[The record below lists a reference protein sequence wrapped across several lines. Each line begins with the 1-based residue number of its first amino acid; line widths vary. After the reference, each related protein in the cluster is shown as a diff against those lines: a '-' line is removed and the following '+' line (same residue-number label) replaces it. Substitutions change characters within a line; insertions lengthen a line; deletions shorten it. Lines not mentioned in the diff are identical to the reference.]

1 MKIHL
6 VIIDPQRDFMD
17 LPGSALPV
25 PGANDDMSRLATFIG
40 RVGRKIEDIHVTL
53 DSHRIIDIAHPA
65 MWQNQDGQPPDWYTI
80 ITTEDIRSKIWLP
93 RNANAKPQDLG
104 GKTIGEYALWYAEQL
119 EVNANYPL
127 MIWPPHCLIGTPG
140 HNVHPE
146 LMASLLDWETKRFAS
161 VDFVTKGTNVW
172 TEHYGAL
179 QAEVPMASDPDSG
192 LKTQFLEILASADI
206 VVVAGEALSHCV
218 KSTVTQIADN
228 IGVEHVKKFYILTDC
243 TSPVAQPPG
252 GPDFPAIAKAWLKEM
267 EGRGMTLTTS
277 TTFLA

>member
-17 LPGSALPV
+17 SPDSALPV
-25 PGANDDMSRLATFIG
+25 TGANDDMSRLATFIG
-40 RVGRKIEDIHVTL
+40 RVGRKFEDIHVTL

-65 MWQNQDGQPPDWYTI
+65 MWQNQDGQPPSPFTI
-80 ITTEDIRSKIWLP
+80 ISAEDIRSKLWLP
-93 RNANAKPQDLG
+93 RNANAKPQDLD
-104 GKTIGEYALWYAEQL
+104 GKTIGEYARWYAEQL
-119 EVNANYPL
+119 EANAKYPL

-146 LMASLLDWETKRFAS
+146 LMASLLDWEAKRFAS

-252 GPDFPAIAKAWLKEM
+252 GPDFPAIAQAWLKEM

>member
-17 LPGSALPV
+17 SPDSALPV
-25 PGANDDMSRLATFIG
+25 TGANDDMSRLATFIG
-40 RVGRKIEDIHVTL
+40 RVGRKFEDIHVTL

-65 MWQNQDGQPPDWYTI
+65 MWQNQDGQPPSPFTI
-80 ITTEDIRSKIWLP
+80 ISAEDIRSKLWLP
-93 RNANAKPQDLG
+93 RNANAKPQDLD
-104 GKTIGEYALWYAEQL
+104 GKTIGEYARWYAEQL
-119 EVNANYPL
+119 EANANYPL

-146 LMASLLDWETKRFAS
+146 LMASLLDWEAKRFAS

-252 GPDFPAIAKAWLKEM
+252 GPDFPAIAQAWLKEM